1 VSDTS
6 GRRTIVSAADHQYC
20 RTLCQFLLSV
30 ERCGAPSSCD
40 VLVVDLGLTDG
51 DRARLRARFPWCR
64 VEPFDFG
71 AQPPH
76 VRRLA
81 TCAWKPIAI
90 AELLSRRGGLAL
102 WLDSGTVLH
111 APVAPVFDRIARDGL
126 LTLVGQSPIRR
137 WCHAETLR
145 AMDVPAE
152 DAGKRC
158 RSGGVLGFDG
168 GNRVVCDLVE
178 QWRHFSLMPE
188 CIDPP
193 GASRANHRYDQA
205 ILSNLLYAFARR
217 HALELSDDE
226 IDISSVAPAR
236 WLSTRNTVA
245 TWVPLAL
252 DPVVRAVYDVHKR
265 LDRAALIVKRS
276 FGVRF

>member
-1 VSDTS
+1 VSAAAA
-6 GRRTIVSAADHQYC
+6 RTIVSAADHAYF
-20 RTLCQFLLSV
+20 RTLCQLLLSAT
-30 ERCGAPSSCD
+30 RCGAPASCD
-40 VLVVDLGLTDG
+40 VIVVDLGLTTG
-51 DRARLRARFPWCR
+51 DLARLRARFPWCQ

-90 AELLSRRGGLAL
+90 AGVLSRRGGLVL
-102 WLDSGTVLH
+102 WLDSGTMLH
-111 APVAPVFDRIARDGL
+111 APIGPVFDRIARDGL

-137 WCHAETLR
+137 WCHPETLR
-145 AMDVPAE
+145 VMAVPDE

-168 GNRVVCDLVE
+168 GNRSVCDLLE
-178 QWRHFSLMPE
+178 RWRHFSLMPD

-193 GASRANHRYDQA
+193 GARRDNHRYDQA
-205 ILSNLLYAFARR
+205 ILSNLLYAFERS
-217 HALELSDDE
+217 HGTVLSDDE
-226 IDISSVAPAR
+226 IDISSVAPVR

-252 DPVVRAVYDVHKR
+252 DPVVRAVYVVHKR
-265 LDRAALIVKRS
+265 ADRAALRMKRAL
-276 FGVRF
+276 GVQS